1 MVLMP
6 LMGWNRAAVAG
17 SVLPW
22 KQLIYNLAFLYSL
35 YRFPYLSYLLLGPSY
50 RKVVP
55 AFAVL

>member
-22 KQLIYNLAFLYSL
+22 KQLIYNLAFLYC
-35 YRFPYLSYLLLGPSY
+35 FPYLSYLLLGLSY
-50 RKVVP
+50 MKVVP

>member
-22 KQLIYNLAFLYSL
+22 KQLIYNLAFLYCFL
-35 YRFPYLSYLLLGPSY
+35 YLSYLLLGLSY

>member
-22 KQLIYNLAFLYSL
+22 KQLIYNLAFLYC
-35 YRFPYLSYLLLGPSY
+35 FPYLSYLLLGLSY

-55 AFAVL
+55 AFAVLQ